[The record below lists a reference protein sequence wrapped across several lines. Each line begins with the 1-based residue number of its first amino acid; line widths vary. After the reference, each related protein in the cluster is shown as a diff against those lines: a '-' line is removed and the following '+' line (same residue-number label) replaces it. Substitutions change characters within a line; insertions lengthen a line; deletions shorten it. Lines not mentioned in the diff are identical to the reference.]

1 MNKTKTIGWLVTKF
15 LAMISSVIN
24 SSQTNLDDTLK
35 TILSLRKTEYL
46 LIDKNLIIE
55 EMSSEIT
62 RFAEDVSMVKIGH
75 DVRDAFPE
83 LLGLEEIII
92 DILEKREQSF
102 QIQGLSRLFGDG
114 NNIILNLYIISK
126 QFVNKL
132 LIIFEDVTDE
142 VILKQNILHAAN
154 EANLSLRDLTRTNN
168 YISKIIDSIADVL
181 FITNEAGIIKKI
193 NRSAENLFGYSESEL
208 VGKPLTK
215 ITSYDH
221 LLRQFS
227 QLPSTLKTDFWNQ
240 VKVVCHTKKRQ
251 KMLVAF
257 SCSHP
262 QLEGDKS
269 KDFIYIGRD
278 ITEQQRNKQRQNL
291 QYAVSR
297 ILSESVGEK
306 QVIQKILPVICNNLE
321 WDVAE
326 CWVAIEPDNFLG
338 NLPDINREN
347 AELQP
352 KLICQEL
359 WHKKLVELQNF
370 AHNTKQIVLDMGECL
385 AGEVWLTSVP
395 KWVVDIMKEDQFLRS
410 PAATAAGLRSAFVF
424 PIHSDGMVLGVLCFF
439 SLDLQLID
447 KELLQMMNVVG
458 SQLGQFFKRK
468 QTERE
473 LEEAQGELMFLYQQ
487 EKKQREE
494 LAEKNLALEAAQ
506 KELEILASTD
516 SLTGITNRRQF
527 DSCLDREWKRLT
539 RENLPLSLIFCD
551 IDFFKQYNDTYGH
564 LVGDKCIQTI
574 ANILQKNAKRPA
586 DLVARYGGEEFAII
600 LPNTEGKGAVKVVE
614 RIRDN
619 LRSISLPH
627 ANSQV
632 SCFVTLSLGIV
643 TVIPKSNLSYHWF
656 LEEADKALY
665 RAKIAGRDRFILV
678 ELNG

>member
-1 MNKTKTIGWLVTKF
+1 
-15 LAMISSVIN
+15 MISSVIN

-35 TILSLRKTEYL
+35 AILSLRKTEYL

-55 EMSSEIT
+55 EMSSEVA
-62 RFAEDVSMVKIGH
+62 RFAEDVSMLKIGN

-102 QIQGLSRLFGDG
+102 QIQGLSRFLGDG
-114 NNIILNLYIISK
+114 NNMILNLYIISK

-132 LIIFEDVTDE
+132 LMIFEDVTDE
-142 VILKQNILHAAN
+142 ANLKQNILQAAN
-154 EANLSLRDLTRTNN
+154 EANLSLGYLTKTNN
-168 YISKIIDSIADVL
+168 YINKIIDSIADVL
-181 FITNEAGIIKKI
+181 FITNEEGIIKKI
-193 NRSAENLFGYSESEL
+193 NRSAANLFGYSEGEL
-208 VGKPLTK
+208 LGKPLTK

-227 QLPSTLKTDFWNQ
+227 QLPSTLKSDFWNQ

-257 SCSHP
+257 SCSHLE
-262 QLEGDKS
+262 LEGDKN

-321 WDVAE
+321 WDVGE
-326 CWVAIEPDNFLG
+326 CWVAIKPDNFLG

-347 AELQP
+347 AELKP

-359 WHKKLVELQNF
+359 WHKKLGELQNF
-370 AHNTKQIVLDMGECL
+370 AHNTKQIVLDIGECL
-385 AGEVWLTSVP
+385 AGEVWLTSAP
-395 KWVVDIMKEDQFLRS
+395 KWVVDIMKEEQFLRS

-473 LEEAQGELMFLYQQ
+473 LQEAQGELMLLYQQ
-487 EKKQREE
+487 EKKQRQE
-494 LAEKNLALEAAQ
+494 LAEKNLALESAQ

-527 DSCLDREWKRLT
+527 DVCLDREWKRLT

-564 LVGDKCIQTI
+564 LAGDKCIQTI
-574 ANILQKNAKRPA
+574 ANILQQNAKRPA
-586 DLVARYGGEEFAII
+586 DLVARYGGEEFALI

-619 LRSISLPH
+619 LRAIALPH
-627 ANSQV
+627 TNSHV
-632 SCFVTLSLGIV
+632 SCFVTISLGIV

-665 RAKIAGRDRFILV
+665 RAKVAGRDRFILV